1 MYMSST
7 MDWSLFDNPA
17 PLINMASR
25 SFARIG
31 DRQIK
36 PLGLGI
42 GQMPV
47 LYLLRDGEAMSQKQ
61 LATLARTEQPSMAQ
75 MLSRMERDGLIQRLP
90 DPTDGRSSLVS
101 LTRRALSK
109 IPKARETLSTGNKQA
124 FSGFSKHEIE
134 TLCDLLRRLNTNL
147 DRLIAEESVTR

>member
-1 MYMSST
+1 MSSA
-7 MDWSLFDNPA
+7 MDWTLFGNPA

-25 SFARIG
+25 SFARLG

-36 PLGLGI
+36 PLGFAI

-47 LYLLRDGEAMSQKQ
+47 LYMLRDGGAMSQKQ
-61 LATLARTEQPSMAQ
+61 LATLAKIEQPSMAQ
-75 MLSRMERDGLIQRLP
+75 MLSRMERDGLIQRQP
-90 DPTDGRSSLVS
+90 DPQDGRSSLVS

-109 IPKARETLSTGNKQA
+109 VPKVREALDSGNKEA

-134 TLCDLLRRLNTNL
+134 LLVDLLRRLNTNL
-147 DRLIAEESVTR
+147 DRLVAEENSAD